1 MQPEARLVRQIV
13 KYLEKVFPTA
23 QIRKRHG
30 SAFSTAGDPD
40 LYLCLAGRHIEIEV
54 KLPGEEPTPLQR
66 ERLNQWGRAGAFTG
80 VIHSISELQSLLIQL
95 DRVERVERV
104 EK

>member
-13 KYLEKVFPTA
+13 AYLTRKYSHA

-40 LYLCLAGRHIEIEV
+40 LYLCLNGRHIEIEV
-54 KLPGEEPTPLQR
+54 KLPGQSPTPLQR
-66 ERLNQWGRAGAFTG
+66 ERLVQWERAGAFAG
-80 VIHSISELQSLLIQL
+80 IIHSISELQDLL
-95 DRVERVERV
+95 DRLD
-104 EK
+104 